1 MVGNILQ
8 IVRPTSKQDDVT
20 RLACVAVLTAGIF
33 LLDLSSP
40 LGFELGM
47 LYLFPMWLTL
57 RRHGQRLCFIHA
69 SLCTLLILAGL
80 YWSPPGPAIMDLVN
94 RSIGVA
100 TLWGMVLLGLRRQ
113 QTDDALLI
121 AHNELEQR
129 VRDRTADLTHINQVL
144 QRQVLER
151 LGAEEAL
158 RESREQ
164 FTSAFQDAAIGM
176 ALVRT
181 DGQWLQTN
189 RALCNIVGYTEQELC
204 ATNFQA
210 ITHPDDLATDLAYV
224 KQLLA
229 GEIST
234 YQMEK
239 RYFHKLGH
247 IVWIQLNV
255 SLVHDSIGRP
265 SYFIGQIQDVTD
277 RKRTEAALRESKGR
291 LEAIL
296 NNSPTLI
303 FLKDL
308 EGRYLLVNQEFEH
321 TFRLTSEN
329 IVGQTDAE
337 LFSAAQA
344 TEFRANDI
352 KVIQA
357 NAPLQYEEVAHH
369 DDGPHTYVVVKFPLR
384 DESGKPYAIGGIA
397 TDITDRKHMEQALR
411 ASEEDLRQVLREREQ
426 LSWDLH
432 DNIIQTLCAI
442 GMELEECRHVIRQTP
457 EVAGNQ
463 LTHAIA
469 NLNVVIRDV
478 RSHLTGQELEAPSS
492 AEYVQ
497 SELTKLTLMLETTRG
512 PHFRSHVEA
521 LAINSLS
528 QKVARQM
535 MSITREAVSNS
546 LRHSRAATV
555 SVSLQE
561 NRTGLC
567 LAIEDDGVGF
577 DPECRP
583 SRGHGL
589 RNIAARTQEIGGTL
603 QVISQPGQGTHIF
616 VHFTGEKSN
625 VLT

>member
-1 MVGNILQ
+1 MPGYRERSIL
-8 IVRPTSKQDDVT
+8 T
-20 RLACVAVLTAGIF
+20 CVAVLTAAIF
-33 LLDLSSP
+33 LLDLFFP
-40 LGFELGM
+40 LGFAISI
-47 LYLFPMWLTL
+47 LYFTPIWLTL
-57 RRHGQRLCFIHA
+57 RPHWRRITLLQV
-69 SLCTLLILAGL
+69 SVCTLLILHGFF
-80 YWSPPGPAIMDLVN
+80 WSPPGPVIMDLVN
-94 RSIGVA
+94 RTIGVA
-100 TLWGMVLLGLRRQ
+100 TLWGVVLLGLRQ
-113 QTDDALLI
+113 QRTEGALLI

-129 VRDRTADLTHINQVL
+129 VHDRTADLTHINQVL
-144 QRQVLER
+144 QGQVQER

-176 ALVRT
+176 GLVRT
-181 DGQWLQTN
+181 DGPWLQAN
-189 RALCNIVGYTEQELC
+189 RALCDIVGYTEQELR

-229 GEIST
+229 GEIPT

-239 RYFHKLGH
+239 RYIHKLGH

-255 SLVHDSIGRP
+255 SLVHDSLGRP

-277 RKRTEAALRESKGR
+277 RKRTEAELRESKGR

-308 EGRYLLVNQEFEH
+308 EGRYLLVNREFEH

-329 IVGQTDAE
+329 IVSQTDAE

-384 DESGKPYAIGGIA
+384 DARGKPYAIGGIA

-411 ASEEDLRQVLREREQ
+411 TSEEDLRQVLREREQ

-432 DNIIQTLCAI
+432 DNIIQTICAI
-442 GMELEECRHVIRQTP
+442 GMELEECRHVMQETP
-457 EVAGNQ
+457 EVAGNR

-497 SELTKLTLMLETTRG
+497 CELTKLTLMLETTKG
-512 PHFRSHVEA
+512 PHFRSHVET
-521 LAINSLS
+521 LAVNNMS

-546 LRHSRAATV
+546 LRHSRAAIV

-577 DPECRP
+577 DPECRH

-603 QVISQPGQGTHIF
+603 RVISQPGQGTHIF

>member
-1 MVGNILQ
+1 MVGNIQQ
-8 IVRPTSKQDDVT
+8 IVLPTFKQGDVT
-20 RLACVAVLTAGIF
+20 RLACVAVLTAAIL
-33 LLDLSSP
+33 LLDLTLP
-40 LGFELGM
+40 LGFELGI
-47 LYLFPMWLTL
+47 LYLFPIWLML
-57 RRHGQRLCFIHA
+57 RRYGQRLCFVHA
-69 SLCTLLILAGL
+69 SLCTLLIVAGFF
-80 YWSPPGPAIMDLVN
+80 WSPPGPVIMDLVN

-100 TLWGMVLLGLRRQ
+100 TLWGVVLLGLRQ
-113 QTDDALLI
+113 QRTESALLI
-121 AHNELEQR
+121 AHNELEER
-129 VRDRTADLTHINQVL
+129 VRDRTADLTNINQVL
-144 QRQVLER
+144 QGQIRER

-181 DGQWLQTN
+181 DGQWMQAN
-189 RALCNIVGYTEQELC
+189 RALSNIVGYTEQELC

-210 ITHPDDLATDLAYV
+210 ITHPDDLVADLAYV

-229 GEIST
+229 GEIPT

-239 RYFHKLGH
+239 RYIHKLGH
-247 IVWIQLNV
+247 TVWIQLNV

-265 SYFIGQIQDVTD
+265 FYFIAQIQDVTD
-277 RKRTEAALRESKGR
+277 RKRTEAELRESKGR

-303 FLKDL
+303 FLKDSVG
-308 EGRYLLVNQEFEH
+308 EYLLVNREFEH
-321 TFRLTSEN
+321 TFHLTSEN

-344 TEFRANDI
+344 TEFRATDI

-357 NAPLQYEEVAHH
+357 DAPLQFEEVVHH

-384 DESGKPYAIGGIA
+384 DESGKSYAIGGIA
-397 TDITDRKHMEQALR
+397 TDITDRKHMEQALCS
-411 ASEEDLRQVLREREQ
+411 SEDDLRHVLREREQ

-432 DNIIQTLCAI
+432 DNIIQTICAI
-442 GMELEECRHVIRQTP
+442 GMELEECRHVMQETS
-457 EVAGNQ
+457 EVAGNR

-497 SELTKLTLMLETTRG
+497 CELTKLTLMLETTRG
-512 PHFRSHVEA
+512 PHFRSHVEM
-521 LAINSLS
+521 LAINSMS

-561 NRTGLC
+561 NRTGLR

-577 DPECRP
+577 DPENRH

-616 VHFTGEKSN
+616 VHFSGEKSN